1 MNLKGWIFLSTIQ
14 KIHPTSHQLKL
25 NHFDEKIHLPCKASI
40 GVDPEF
46 GVPCTLNSLQEKWFD
61 IKGWNELELEDL
73 KRLTGLKLWLH
84 QSSLSLPL
92 WSSFLDLTLVDMQ
105 DEIIGKTFRFSFGK
119 NQTFLIVK
127 TKLQT
132 IDLPLVSEQFEVCY
146 QGDNIKKITCKISKN
161 DLEDIYGEL

>member
-1 MNLKGWIFLSTIQ
+1 MSW
-14 KIHPTSHQLKL
+14 
-25 NHFDEKIHLPCKASI
+25 EK
-40 GVDPEF
+40 
-46 GVPCTLNSLQEKWFD
+46 
-61 IKGWNELELEDL
+61 ELEDL

-146 QGDNIKKITCKISKN
+146 QSDNIKKITCKISKN